1 MRIDGARAW
10 LMAQLADSESAALD
24 ADCLLCAVLNC
35 SRTYLFTWPERELN
49 TEQWQRLEALAARRV
64 AGEPVAHLLGM
75 REFWSLPLMVDAST
89 LIPRPDTE
97 VLVEQALARLPVDGT
112 DPVLDL
118 GTGTGAIAL
127 AIKSERPARPVW
139 AVERSAA
146 ALDLA
151 RRNSAALNLPL
162 ALRQGSWFAPLGD
175 ERFALIASNPPYIDA
190 ADPHLARG
198 DVRFEPASALVAD
211 EQGLADLR
219 HIIALAPEHLL
230 PGGWLLLEHG
240 WQQGAA
246 VRALLMRRGFVQ
258 VASHRDYGDNERV
271 SLGQWPASGEPAGEA
286 PCI

>member
-1 MRIDGARAW
+1 MRIDAARAW
-10 LMAQLADSESAALD
+10 LMDQLVHSESAALD
-24 ADCLLCAVLNC
+24 ADCLLCAVLDC
-35 SRTYLFTWPERELN
+35 SRTYLFTWPERELDAA
-49 TEQWQRLEALAARRV
+49 QWARLQALAARRV
-64 AGEPVAHLLGM
+64 AGEPVAHLLGR

-112 DPVLDL
+112 EPVLDL

-139 AVERSAA
+139 AVEFSEA
-146 ALDLA
+146 ALTLA

-162 ALRQGSWFAPLGD
+162 ELRQGSWFGPLAGQ
-175 ERFALIASNPPYIDA
+175 RFALIASNPPYIDG
-190 ADPHLARG
+190 ADPHLAQG
-198 DVRFEPASALVAD
+198 DVRFEPASALVAQ

-219 HIIALAPEHLL
+219 HIIQLAPDHLL

-240 WQQGAA
+240 WQQGMA
-246 VRALLMRRGFVQ
+246 VRQLLSARGFVQ
-258 VASHRDYGDNERV
+258 VETCRDYGDQERV
-271 SLGQWPASGEPAGEA
+271 SLGQWPATDDLLREV

>member
-1 MRIDGARAW
+1 MRIDAARAW
-10 LMAQLADSESAALD
+10 LMEQLADSESAALD
-24 ADCLLCAVLNC
+24 ADCLLCAVLDC
-35 SRTYLFTWPERELN
+35 SRTYLFTWPERELDAA
-49 TEQWQRLEALAARRV
+49 QWARLQALAARRA
-64 AGEPVAHLLGM
+64 AGEPVAHLLGR

-139 AVERSAA
+139 AVEQSAA
-146 ALDLA
+146 ALALA

-162 ALRQGSWFAPLGD
+162 ELRQGSWFAPLAGQ
-175 ERFALIASNPPYIDA
+175 RFALIASNPPYIDA
-190 ADPHLARG
+190 ADPHLAQG

-219 HIIALAPEHLL
+219 HIIQLAPDHLL

-240 WQQGAA
+240 WQQGTA
-246 VRALLMRRGFVQ
+246 VRQLLSARGFVQ
-258 VASHRDYGDNERV
+258 VETCRDYGDQERV
-271 SLGQWPASGEPAGEA
+271 SLGQWPAAGDLLREA